1 MNKDHN
7 LLSAQLRNPHPLR
20 FTTSFKILHS
30 AAMPLSTPAAVPRAD
45 KDDERRTALT
55 TKPEFNSSDMEIDDD
70 DEEER
75 GEELQVSSK
84 RNDGSN
90 IMESKG
96 HGGHLGSDPLSAPG
110 RSEMRIPSKTLYV
123 GESSASF
130 NLCSLPD
137 EPWATQREDL
147 CKNYNGSKYP
157 ISGKWP
163 ANEKAIQEYGVNGQ
177 DARVIFERKA
187 HEDHHE
193 QHTRSKVNEIMYEAT
208 NLISVDGKEIAI
220 NDVISILGRYHSGV
234 GVSSHGF
241 EQKSEQMGMQ
251 TENNKRS
258 IKSRSSAQQTS
269 TGSLYPGAEFNSEN
283 KRPAL
288 ICDFFARGWCV
299 KGSSCK
305 FIHIKDSGTN
315 PRQQS
320 EEDAAVAD
328 EKIAVQLDEGIQ
340 NTAEKSRPHSPGSS
354 DRLPSSARNG
364 TASSPLIHSKDKS
377 IGTSLGSQ
385 QFQAST
391 DDSEPS
397 KDVRQTS
404 IGQSL
409 PADNYVKPG
418 LLSDRGSSTFRNG
431 FLPKHIPYL
440 SGSVTSLGNTYKEN
454 QKYRVSTWL
463 ASLPFS
469 SSSSACSVDA
479 QKMLKNDREH
489 HTSHP
494 SSLLQ
499 GSSPFS
505 GFEPENFPA
514 TDIAKDPLHFTEYRI
529 KISSDD
535 WEPSVPF
542 RPSLFITFGSSS
554 PRRQYDPLCDSID
567 LSNVGERSLKF
578 SFSSQGPS
586 LLDVAYPP
594 TYDDS
599 TSAGPL
605 VPACNADKIIA
616 SCHGRCVENLVNN
629 NYLTSGKDSTTDAN
643 DGTSAADMQNGTLV
657 KEEISSVAS
666 HVKDISK
673 TSKTDTDRDARH
685 RRDGFR
691 CKKDLKVDRVR
702 EKNEIDIE
710 HKADGEA
717 LKESK
722 AMRHFHAAL
731 VDLIKELL
739 KPTWREGHLS
749 KDAHNRIV
757 KKAVNKVIG
766 TMQPHQIPLTF
777 ESVKQYLSASQS
789 KIARLV
795 QDWQF

>member
-1 MNKDHN
+1 
-7 LLSAQLRNPHPLR
+7 
-20 FTTSFKILHS
+20 
-30 AAMPLSTPAAVPRAD
+30 
-45 KDDERRTALT
+45 
-55 TKPEFNSSDMEIDDD
+55 
-70 DEEER
+70 
-75 GEELQVSSK
+75 
-84 RNDGSN
+84 
-90 IMESKG
+90 MESKG
-96 HGGHLGSDPLSAPG
+96 HVGHSGSDPLSAPG

-123 GESSASF
+123 GES
-130 NLCSLPD
+130 N

-147 CKNYNGSKYP
+147 CKNYDGSKYP
-157 ISGKWP
+157 ISGKRP
-163 ANEKAIQEYGVNGQ
+163 AIEKAIQEYGVNGQ

-193 QHTRSKVNEIMYEAT
+193 QHTSSTVNEIMYEAT
-208 NLISVDGKEIAI
+208 NLISVDGKEVAI

-234 GVSSHGF
+234 GVSSH
-241 EQKSEQMGMQ
+241 
-251 TENNKRS
+251 
-258 IKSRSSAQQTS
+258 
-269 TGSLYPGAEFNSEN
+269 L
-283 KRPAL
+283 
-288 ICDFFARGWCV
+288 GWCV

-305 FIHIKDSGTN
+305 FIHIKDSGSN
-315 PRQQS
+315 PSQQS

-340 NTAEKSRPHSPGSS
+340 NTAEKSRPPSPGSS
-354 DRLPSSARNG
+354 DRLPSSARNR
-364 TASSPLIHSKDKS
+364 TALSPLIQSKDKS

-404 IGQSL
+404 IGKSL

-418 LLSDRGSSTFRNG
+418 LLSDRRSSTFGNG
-431 FLPKHIPYL
+431 FHPKHIPYL
-440 SGSVTSLGNTYKEN
+440 SGSDTY
-454 QKYRVSTWL
+454 L
-463 ASLPFS
+463 AIHIKRTKNIV

-489 HTSHP
+489 HTSCP
-494 SSLLQ
+494 SSLLR
-499 GSSPFS
+499 GFSSLS
-505 GFEPENFPA
+505 SFEPENFPA
-514 TDIAKDPLHFTEYRI
+514 TDIAKDPLHFVEYRI
-529 KISSDD
+529 KFSSED
-535 WEPSVPF
+535 WEPS
-542 RPSLFITFGSSS
+542 
-554 PRRQYDPLCDSID
+554 YDPLRDSID

-599 TSAGPL
+599 TSAGRL
-605 VPACNADKIIA
+605 VPACNADKITA
-616 SCHGRCVENLVNN
+616 SCHGRYVENLVNN
-629 NYLTSGKDSTTDAN
+629 NCYTSGKDSTTDAN
-643 DGTSAADMQNGTLV
+643 DWTSAADMQNGTL
-657 KEEISSVAS
+657 
-666 HVKDISK
+666 
-673 TSKTDTDRDARH
+673 TSKADTDRDARH

-691 CKKDLKVDRVR
+691 CKKDLESRW
-702 EKNEIDIE
+702 
-710 HKADGEA
+710 EA

-766 TMQPHQIPLTF
+766 TVQPHQIPLTF

-789 KIARLV
+789 KIARLFRDISRNTENLERQSAYVFV
-795 QDWQF
+795 QFCALY